1 MTDKHFPNNEHCSSD
16 GQKTEIEPVYY
27 PLQRALKD
35 ISASIPAIGDAMGD
49 DRHTATVDIGI
60 AEDCLSRALS
70 SLAEAKRRAAKR
82 EGA

>member
-35 ISASIPAIGDAMGD
+35 ISASIPA
-49 DRHTATVDIGI
+49 TVDIGI